1 MDQAIGTGLGFAVFL
16 MVAAGSG
23 LLVGALARWILP
35 GPDPMG
41 WLATMGY
48 GLAGSLL
55 GGMVARLVR
64 LPVGIDFLLAIACAA
79 LLIWFFHRRR
89 LAKTPAAPLSDPP
102 G

>member
-23 LLVGALARWILP
+23 LLTGALARWILP

-48 GLAGSLL
+48 GLVGSFL
-55 GGMVARLVR
+55 GGLVARLVR
-64 LPVGIDFLLAIACAA
+64 LPVGIDFVLAIACAA
-79 LLIWFFHRRR
+79 LLIWFFRRRR
-89 LAKTPAAPLSDPP
+89 LAKAPVVSPSDPP